1 MLCRGNST
9 EGSNPSLSAILS
21 SKNGKIGGIGTIS
34 GLQPSQS
41 RLYSAVSDTLNHEV
55 QDMAGKSIKLETGTV
70 YKKTANG
77 VYIFRYQINGRRKAV
92 SLKTKNQDEAVLE
105 AKKLVPVVN
114 GTTLEVISAHVKHA
128 RGLTSARKSLPL
140 NLAWDKYSRHPD
152 RAVPATVSEQDAYK
166 GTFNDFV
173 ALIGNAVLEVMD
185 VSQEHADE
193 FAKHMRT
200 LELGVDTHNRKIRR
214 LRKIFDVLKEYREG
228 PNPFATKSLFR
239 KEREEQAHNIR
250 RLSFSRDQEQAL
262 LKALDNNKYKVMNK
276 PEIRVVY
283 YLGMFTGQRFKDC
296 IMLRWD
302 KIDLNRKRIWV
313 KQFKTG
319 KEVTIPMAPELLEV
333 LHAAQ
338 QWRQNDYVCPNV
350 AARYNQENE
359 AGKNTGNNLVNID
372 ALRVIKWIGLEP
384 SVKVPGR
391 KKKVTVYGFH
401 SLRHSFAS
409 HCAEAG
415 VPKAVVMSILG
426 TNSEI
431 VDKYY
436 THVGEDAQE
445 KAIQAI
451 SRKTN
456 TTSVEERLS
465 KVLAVIDSLKAKN
478 KAILQI
484 EKILREN

>member
-1 MLCRGNST
+1 MAKKSVKLD
-9 EGSNPSLSAILS
+9 
-21 SKNGKIGGIGTIS
+21 IGTIYTK
-34 GLQPSQS
+34 G
-41 RLYSAVSDTLNHEV
+41 SD
-55 QDMAGKSIKLETGTV
+55 GT
-70 YKKTANG
+70 YF
-77 VYIFRYQINGRRKAV
+77 FRYQINGQRKAV
-92 SLKTKNQDEAVLE
+92 SLKTKNQDEAITE
-105 AKKLVPVVN
+105 AKKLIPVVK
-114 GTTLEVISAHVKHA
+114 GTTLDVISAHVKHA
-128 RGLTSARKSLPL
+128 RGLASKKKSLLL
-140 NLAWDKYSRHPD
+140 NLAWDKYSEHPD
-152 RAVPATVSEQDAYK
+152 RATPATVHEQESYK
-166 GTFNDFV
+166 STF
-173 ALIGNAVLEVMD
+173 
-185 VSQEHADE
+185 DE
-193 FAKHMRT
+193 FIKFVSNESMEMRDVT
-200 LELGVDTHNRKIRR
+200 PEITDKFAQHLRKTQISVSTHNRKIKRI
-214 LRKIFDVLKEYREG
+214 RKIFQVLSEYRDDN
-228 PNPFATKSLFR
+228 NPFTAKSLMR
-239 KEREEQAHNIR
+239 KDREEQENEVR
-250 RLSFSRDQEQAL
+250 RLSFTREQEQKL
-262 LKALDNNKYKVMNK
+262 LEVLEDNKHKVMHK
-276 PEIRVVY
+276 PEIRIIY
-283 YLGMFTGQRFKDC
+283 HLGMFTGQRFKDC
-296 IMLRWD
+296 ILLRWD

-333 LHAAQ
+333 LYEAQ
-338 QWRQNDYVCPNV
+338 KWKQNEYVCPSV

-359 AGKNTGNNLVNID
+359 AGKNTGNNLVNLD
-372 ALRVIKWIGLEP
+372 ALRVIRWIGLDN

-436 THVGEDAQE
+436 THIGEDAQE

-465 KVLAVIDSLKAKN
+465 KVLAVIDSLKAKS

>member
-1 MLCRGNST
+1 MVEGAALEMLCRGNST

-21 SKNGKIGGIGTIS
+21 TKNIKIGAIGTIFD
-34 GLQPSQS
+34 LQPSQS
-41 RLYSAVSDTLNHEV
+41 RLYSGVSDTLIYEV

-70 YKKTANG
+70 YKKSANG

-92 SLKTKNQDEAVLE
+92 SLKTRNQDEAVLE

-114 GTTLEVISAHVKHA
+114 GTTLEVISAHVQHA

-140 NLAWDKYSRHPD
+140 NLAWDKYSKHPD

-173 ALIGNAVLEVMD
+173 ALIGNAALQIMD

-319 KEVTIPMAPELLEV
+319 KEVTIPMAPELLDV
-333 LHAAQ
+333 LYEAQ

-391 KKKVTVYGFH
+391 KKKVTVYGFL
-401 SLRHSFAS
+401 SMRINIGRIL
-409 HCAEAG
+409 
-415 VPKAVVMSILG
+415 SI
-426 TNSEI
+426 
-431 VDKYY
+431 
-436 THVGEDAQE
+436 
-445 KAIQAI
+445 
-451 SRKTN
+451 
-456 TTSVEERLS
+456 
-465 KVLAVIDSLKAKN
+465 
-478 KAILQI
+478 
-484 EKILREN
+484 